1 MTAEVLVATCTTPCT
16 KSLGCESGGHKRGG
30 DEGRMLAS
38 MRHRSK
44 CRVRATQGRLLLVV
58 WTVRAHAANSPPFLG
73 RERAAV
79 DVDVERGDD
88 GLSGAREKRWVL

>member
-1 MTAEVLVATCTTPCT
+1 MFQRYEVLTATPCT

-79 DVDVERGDD
+79 DVDVETGDD
-88 GLSGAREKRWVL
+88 GLSGARENRWVL